1 MSSLKPTLDKIKISL
16 TKVNQELTKEK
27 KSLSDLKISFSQS
40 LSQLDTGSSQSELK
54 IRAAQ
59 LVPEQKRLLGALKVQ
74 KTLMAKIKDKKDD
87 NFSDTNESFVVTESR
102 TLVQQAN
109 ASVTVQGK
117 EGQKDSIAKAKF
129 FSSTCA
135 KFKESEGA
143 PMVIQGFESQTKSL
157 VPAKVVHYTEP
168 RNAKSTRQF
177 SQILENLSK
186 AIAKNNP
193 QQVQK
198 AIASVQTVK
207 GSKVE
212 NFSAGN
218 NDAKTTQAVPSS
230 VATPVPLLIAKYGG
244 QDSRNP
250 ASAVEITGLK
260 QSMMPKIADVPQR
273 IEVAPKQAVVPQG
286 STTNKVTLPGSD
298 KSFVA
303 NVKVC
308 AEGQYAG
315 STGVQ

>member
-1 MSSLKPTLDKIKISL
+1 MDKIKTSL

-40 LSQLDTGSSQSELK
+40 LSQLDTGSSQNELK
-54 IRAAQ
+54 IRAAK
-59 LVPEQKRLLGALKVQ
+59 LVSQQKRLLGAFKVQ
-74 KTLMAKIKDKKDD
+74 KTLMAKIKERNDD
-87 NFSDTNESFVVTESR
+87 NFSDTNESFIVTESR
-102 TLVQQAN
+102 TMAQQPN
-109 ASVTVQGK
+109 APVTVPGK
-117 EGQKDSIAKAKF
+117 EGQKDSIAQAKL
-129 FSSTCA
+129 FSSTFA

-143 PMVIQGFESQTKSL
+143 PIAIQAIESQTKSL
-157 VPAKVVHYTEP
+157 VPAKAVQYTAP

-186 AIAKNNP
+186 AIVKNNP

-218 NDAKTTQAVPSS
+218 NVTKTTYVVPSS
-230 VATPVPLLIAKYGG
+230 VATSVPLLIAKHGV
-244 QDSRNP
+244 QDLGNP
-250 ASAVEITGLK
+250 ASTIKIIGL
-260 QSMMPKIADVPQR
+260 QQNMMPKIADVPQR
-273 IEVAPKQAVVPQG
+273 IEIAPKLPVVPQS

-298 KSFVA
+298 QSFEG

-308 AEGQYAG
+308 AEGYYAG
-315 STGVQ
+315 STGVK